1 MVYDCLIIGG
11 GVVGCAILQELSK
24 YNLKSILLEK
34 EDDVSCGASRANSGI
49 VHAGYDCIP
58 NSLMAKFNVEGCK
71 IMPELC
77 KKLDVP
83 CKNVGSIVVA
93 TKDGLDKI
101 DALYK
106 RGVANGV
113 NVQILNREQTIKIE
127 PNIAEQIEYSLYA
140 KEACIVSPYKLTIA
154 LADISILNGAE
165 IKLENEVL
173 SIKKQGDIFCV
184 TTNVGEYFA
193 KYVVNCAGNYA
204 NDINNMIGAENFKM
218 SFRRGDYFLLD
229 SVEHDNIKTVIF
241 QLPSERGK
249 GVLVAPTVD
258 GNVFYGPTSVI
269 TEQDNNA
276 TTQEGFSEIVGSIK
290 NSYKFCN
297 LKNVIRTY
305 AGVRAISGEDFIVQF
320 SNKIENFFMLVGICS
335 PGLSSAPA
343 IAKFVCQ
350 KLVDCLHAQA
360 KTTIL
365 SQLQHTTLKKLTS
378 EEINKK
384 IKEDKNWGKVV
395 CRCETVT
402 EAEIIN
408 AIHSP
413 LPATTVDAIK
423 RRTRAGMGRCQ
434 GGFCATKVMEIIAR
448 ELDIDIKK
456 VKKGG
461 KDSYLIAGEIKSND

>member
-1 MVYDCLIIGG
+1 
-11 GVVGCAILQELSK
+11 
-24 YNLKSILLEK
+24 
-34 EDDVSCGASRANSGI
+34 
-49 VHAGYDCIP
+49 
-58 NSLMAKFNVEGCK
+58 
-71 IMPELC
+71 
-77 KKLDVP
+77 
-83 CKNVGSIVVA
+83 
-93 TKDGLDKI
+93 
-101 DALYK
+101 
-106 RGVANGV
+106 
-113 NVQILNREQTIKIE
+113 
-127 PNIAEQIEYSLYA
+127 
-140 KEACIVSPYKLTIA
+140 
-154 LADISILNGAE
+154 
-165 IKLENEVL
+165 
-173 SIKKQGDIFCV
+173 
-184 TTNVGEYFA
+184 
-193 KYVVNCAGNYA
+193 
-204 NDINNMIGAENFKM
+204 
-218 SFRRGDYFLLD
+218 
-229 SVEHDNIKTVIF
+229 IKTVIF

-350 KLVDCLHAQA
+350 KLVDCLQAQA